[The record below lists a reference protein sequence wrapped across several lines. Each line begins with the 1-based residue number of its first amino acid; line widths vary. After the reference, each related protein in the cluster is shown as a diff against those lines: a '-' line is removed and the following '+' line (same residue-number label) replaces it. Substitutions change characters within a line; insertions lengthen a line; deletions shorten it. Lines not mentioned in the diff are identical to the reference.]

1 MRKIKIML
9 TLLYVKSKKMTAI
22 ELRKNFHSLIDS
34 IDNERILQFFYDLMK
49 RKSSGEE
56 ENGWNLLSDDQ
67 KQELMSSAKESED
80 LNNLVSNDDLKA
92 KHKKW
97 L

>member
-1 MRKIKIML
+1 MIEKNKDYVNFVIRKIK
-9 TLLYVKSKKMTAI
+9 
-22 ELRKNFHSLIDS
+22 N
-34 IDNERILQFFYDLMK
+34 DLMK